1 MHSVNKRVQKCV
13 VADIGTSQKAPPTP
27 SNWHCSRCRLD
38 CQHLRDRRH
47 CLFQGIPHLHNL
59 QISYIISKRR
69 EAMTTQKSFSRPRED
84 QHTLTISH
92 ASYMAKSTSPEF
104 LSWCPISLSD
114 LQCKLCQH
122 IVDQRCTINISCA
135 STWRRK

>member
-1 MHSVNKRVQKCV
+1 MHSVNKRVQKFV

-84 QHTLTISH
+84 GKHT
-92 ASYMAKSTSPEF
+92 ASAMPAQGVVFRPLFFEYKLLIPYAHPFFWTSRPVI
-104 LSWCPISLSD
+104 CIVVD
-114 LQCKLCQH
+114 LVLCMC
-122 IVDQRCTINISCA
+122 RYS
-135 STWRRK
+135 